1 MRQIYYLLVLMV
13 AALVLAACL
22 APIAQPGAPAAPGT
36 AAPAAEQQV
45 TLRVMDTFTAG
56 TQAEGVDRL
65 YAMFEERHPNINI
78 ERETMIT
85 DEMRTI
91 VQTSLASGTGPDIIY
106 YDTGTGFAGVLAR
119 AGLLLPLDDA
129 YNEFGWNDR
138 IFGWTKE
145 RTSFG
150 DRVYGIGHEL
160 EFIGAYY
167 NQDLFEEHGVQPPQ
181 TYEELLALC
190 NTFNEAGIIPIAFA
204 DGPKWPAYHAFS
216 LAANNVAGKEKLDNI
231 LFGDGRWDDP
241 EIVRAIQIWFE
252 EMRDHNCFIP
262 DTAAISYGDGNA
274 LFYNGQAAMHF
285 TGTWLLSG
293 VLENSQFPVGWFFF
307 PSVDGGEVLPPAGLG
322 SGYFISAATQH
333 PEEAALFLDFLFSE
347 EAAQVWMEEV
357 GVIPPIDFDAE
368 NYDLPE
374 LLQFA
379 VEALQTT
386 EMGHNIDV
394 LTPDTF
400 NTMMGDGFQAMLLG
414 EKSAEEMAA
423 DLQRVW
429 EEAIAE
435 GKVER

>member
-1 MRQIYYLLVLMV
+1 MKPIPHLLMLLVIT
-13 AALVLAACL
+13 LVLAACP
-22 APIAQPGAPAAPGT
+22 AVVPQSTTPADTGAPT
-36 AAPAAEQQV
+36 AQQI
-45 TLRVMDTFTAG
+45 TLRVMDTFTDGA
-56 TQAEGVDRL
+56 QADGVDKL
-65 YAMFEERHPNINI
+65 YAMFEERYPNINI

-129 YNEFGWNDR
+129 YTHHGWNER
-138 IFGWTKE
+138 IFEWTKE
-145 RTSFG
+145 RTTFG
-150 DRVYGIGHEL
+150 EKVYGIGHEL

-167 NQDLFEEHGVQPPQ
+167 NQDLFEEYGVQPPQ
-181 TYEELLALC
+181 SYADLLTLC
-190 NTFNEAGIIPIAFA
+190 DTFNAAGIIPIAFA

-216 LAANNVAGKEKLDNI
+216 LAANNVVGKEKLDNI

-241 EIVRAIQIWFE
+241 DVVRAIQIWFE
-252 EMRDHNCFIP
+252 EMRDRNCFIP
-262 DTAAISYGDGNA
+262 DTAAISYADGNA
-274 LFYNGQAAMHF
+274 LFYNGQAAMNF
-285 TGTWLLSG
+285 TGTWLITR

-307 PSVDGGEVLPPAGLG
+307 PSVDGSLVLPPAGLG

-333 PEEAALFLDFLFSE
+333 PEQATQFLDFIFSE
-347 EAAQVWMEEV
+347 EAAQIWMEEV
-357 GVIPPIDFDAE
+357 GAIPPIDFDVEAY
-368 NYDLPE
+368 NLPD

-379 VEALQTT
+379 VDALQNS

-400 NTMMGDGFQAMLLG
+400 NTVMGDGFQAMLLG
-414 EKSAEEMAA
+414 ERSAEEMAA
-423 DLQRVW
+423 ELQRVW